1 MWKIRNCVRDIC
13 PDQMILFRLV
23 SASFFWLTM
32 DLQRGRG
39 LLLFFFRFSFYFLP
53 FTMIFHNQRGRK
65 GGREGQMSRKSRR
78 ARVRA
83 LSLSWSQPKMCHT
96 LVVGFWQ
103 MLRVPKG
110 FLFSFIFGWWLME
123 VGLERGRIIYSFI
136 IKIIS
141 IKVFNIYFYYK
152 NNYYKYI
159 Y

>member
-1 MWKIRNCVRDIC
+1 MKNQKLRTWYMSRPND
-13 PDQMILFRLV
+13 FV
-23 SASFFWLTM
+23 SPRFGFVFLTHN
-32 DLQRGRG
+32 GSPAG
-39 LLLFFFRFSFYFLP
+39 PGPSPLFFLGSLFIFCHLP
-53 FTMIFHNQRGRK
+53 WFFIISEGGKAAERGK
-65 GGREGQMSRKSRR
+65 CLENH
-78 ARVRA
+78 VELELE